1 VEVASLFMC
10 MMEPMNS
17 AIVNALKQPTAR
29 QPNGSWMSR
38 PRHDVNALV
47 WLHKLTDLCL
57 PPGGS
62 GGSASLIELNSSQA
76 LMLSDWVLE
85 PCIRVMGTLLWRCYG
100 DQFES
105 ILVKIRKQVSSSSSS
120 SSFFYPSFFFL
131 SFLLI
136 VKKYWF
142 SDHICHKSLLLS

>member
-10 MMEPMNS
+10 MMEPMSS

-57 PPGGS
+57 APSGSSSGS
-62 GGSASLIELNSSQA
+62 GGSSLIELNSSQA

-105 ILVKIRKQVSSSSSS
+105 ILVKIRKQVS
-120 SSFFYPSFFFL
+120 FFL
-131 SFLLI
+131 SFFLSSLSKLITRRNIGLI
-136 VKKYWF
+136 VKQY
-142 SDHICHKSLLLS
+142 